1 MAYSIEVYN
10 SLNKIKLKA
19 MGNQQQQLSSKEYYQ
34 LHHKFRET
42 TIGKITD
49 DVNHIKIRRGKRIRN

>member
-1 MAYSIEVYN
+1 
-10 SLNKIKLKA
+10 
-19 MGNQQQQLSSKEYYQ
+19 MGNQQQQLSSKEHYQ

-49 DVNHIKIRRGKRIRN
+49 DVNHIKIRRGKRIRNSEQED